1 MDSGLTTLIG
11 RDGDVARAAA
21 VLREPRVRLLTITG
35 PGGVGKSRLAYALA
49 LEVGE
54 DFEDGVVFVPL
65 DSIDD
70 PERALPTVARTLGL
84 RETHE
89 RPLEAVAA
97 HLRERGLLLV
107 LDTFEHV
114 ADASPALPDLLTLCP
129 ELKIVVT
136 SRARLRV
143 SGEHE
148 FSLGP
153 LPAEAALALFR
164 ERALAVDADLE
175 FSGERLAAAAEICS
189 RLDGLPLAIELAAA
203 RVNVLT
209 PEVMRERLENRL
221 EILTSGLRDAPD
233 RQRTLRGTI
242 DWSFELLDAPRQVLF
257 WRLAVFVGGFTLDAA
272 ESVGRATVDTLG
284 SLVDSSLIRSQDG
297 RYHMLDTVREYALA
311 QLEVHGAADV
321 QSAHAAYF
329 TELAETAEP
338 MLAGP
343 DQALWRHRLERE
355 QGNFRAAFRSSL
367 EGSDGETALRLGGAL
382 WDFWLEHGY
391 LSEGR
396 AWLDEALAVRDRASP
411 QVLARALAGAGIL
424 GHYQGDYP
432 RAQELCAESLAVAR
446 AHGDRR
452 AIAAALTG
460 TALVARTRGDCE
472 DADRIFQEILGI
484 YEEVGH
490 RVGVARTLDR
500 RGIVAW
506 FLEEY
511 ELARSLLVE
520 SAEVFREVGDIAG
533 VALARLDL
541 ALVTVAS
548 GDLESGRG
556 LPEESLLVFRELGD
570 RRNVAKSLYVL
581 GLLAC
586 QDGDHEAAAG
596 FLEESLTLFVEF
608 GDRWFACALVLEC
621 AADAA
626 IDAGTVE
633 RALHLYGAADEQ
645 RAQIGVPLPQCF
657 RAKNARHL
665 AEAKALLG
673 ADRFEAAWVE
683 GRAIPLRS
691 TVDLVRPPVSAPSPE
706 SDLPEGLTAREVEV
720 LALVAEG
727 LTDAEVAERLVV
739 SLRTIHAHLRSI
751 YRKLGLHSR
760 SAATRYALDRQLVGV
775 GAEVTR

>member
-1 MDSGLTTLIG
+1 VDPGLTTLIG
-11 RDGDVARAAA
+11 REGDVARAAA
-21 VLREPRVRLLTITG
+21 LLREPHVRLLTITG
-35 PGGVGKSRLAYALA
+35 PGGVGKSRLATALA
-49 LEVGE
+49 LEIGE

-70 PERALPTVARTLGL
+70 PERAIPTIARTLGL

-114 ADASPALPDLLTLCP
+114 AGAAPALPDLLTLCP

-148 FSLGP
+148 FALGP
-153 LPAEAALALFR
+153 LPADAALTLFR

-175 FSGERLAAAAEICS
+175 FSKERSSAAAEICS

-209 PEVMRERLENRL
+209 PEAMQERLENRL
-221 EILTSGLRDAPD
+221 DILTSGRRDAPD

-242 DWSFELLDAPRQVLF
+242 DWSFELLDAPQQELF
-257 WRLAVFVGGFTLDAA
+257 WRLSVFVGGFTLDAA
-272 ESVGRATVDTLG
+272 ESVGGATVDTLG
-284 SLVDSSLIRSQDG
+284 SLVDSSLVRRHDV

-311 QLEVHGAADV
+311 QLEEHDAVAV
-321 QSAHAAYF
+321 KSAHAAYF

-343 DQALWRHRLERE
+343 DQALWRRRMEGE
-355 QGNFRAAFRSSL
+355 QGNFRAALRSSL
-367 EGSDGETALRLGGAL
+367 DGEQSDIPLRLGGGL
-382 WDFWLEHGY
+382 WSFWLEHGY

-396 AWLDEALAVRDRASP
+396 AWLDVALAAPDRASP
-411 QVLARALAGAGIL
+411 QVRAQALAGAGIL
-424 GHYQGDYP
+424 AHYQGDYP
-432 RAQELCAESLAVAR
+432 RAQELCAESLVVAR
-446 AHGDRR
+446 TLRDRR
-452 AIAAALTG
+452 AVAVALTG
-460 TALVARTRGDCE
+460 TALVARTRGDCK
-472 DADRIFQEILGI
+472 DADLIFREVLGL
-484 YEEVGH
+484 YEELGH

-511 ELARSLLVE
+511 EQARSLLVE

-541 ALVTVAS
+541 ALVSVAG
-548 GDLESGRG
+548 GDLESCRG

-570 RRNVAKSLYVL
+570 RRNVAKALYVL

-586 QDGDHEAAAG
+586 EDGDDEAAAG
-596 FLEESLTLFVEF
+596 FLEESLTLLLEF

-621 AADAA
+621 AAHAA
-626 IDAGTVE
+626 LGAGTVE
-633 RALHLYGAADEQ
+633 RALQLYGAADDQ
-645 RAQIGVPLPQCF
+645 REQIGVPLPQCF
-657 RAKNARHL
+657 QARHARHL
-665 AEAKALLG
+665 AEAKARLG
-673 ADRFEAAWVE
+673 ANRYASAWAS
-683 GRAIPLRS
+683 GRATPLRA
-691 TVDLVRPPVSAPSPE
+691 TVDLVRLPIATSPPG
-706 SDLPEGLTAREVEV
+706 SDLREGLTAREVEV
-720 LALVAEG
+720 LGLVAEG
-727 LTDAEVAERLVV
+727 LTDAQVAERLVV
-739 SLRTIHAHLRSI
+739 SLRTIHAHLRSV

-760 SAATRYALDRQLVGV
+760 SAATRYAVEHQLVGLS
-775 GAEVTR
+775 AEMTR